1 MTKICKIGGGGLFS
15 WGGGV
20 LFYRGLLTMD
30 ENKAYH
36 VSLSVNL
43 SGKSKTKLVWS
54 FFPQFKK
61 YHYHY
66 LIKKTVYIVPNIM
79 SEIVDDEM

>member
-15 WGGGV
+15 WGGGG

-30 ENKAYH
+30 ENMAYH

-43 SGKSKTKLVWS
+43 SGKSKTKHVWS
-54 FFPQFKK
+54 FFSQFEK
-61 YHYHY
+61 YQLGHFQAGHF
-66 LIKKTVYIVPNIM
+66 LKIFLAFWTF
-79 SEIVDDEM
+79 